1 MHQNIL
7 LCLLRSL
14 NINVYSKKQLMELNP
29 SQILFIGSG
38 KGGVGKSTV
47 AVNLAV
53 ALAQQG
59 LKVGLLDADVY
70 GPSIP
75 IMLGLRRLSPRI
87 ERLPSGTEKIIP
99 LTKFGIQ
106 VISLGFFIEEAH
118 SIIWRGPMLHG
129 TLQKML
135 QGVAWG
141 ELDLLVIDLPPETG
155 DILLS
160 LTQLLKG
167 KAGALVVCTPQE
179 VAMLDAIKAIN
190 AFDQLDIPLWGIIE
204 NMAGFQVPETE
215 QIFHIFGQGKAQE
228 LALRFQTQLLVSIPL
243 MTNIRRGGDEGIPSA
258 LHPADLAG
266 RLFQELASVVIQHH
280 LQPLSNPFQI

>member
-1 MHQNIL
+1 M
-7 LCLLRSL
+7 
-14 NINVYSKKQLMELNP
+14 KLNP
-29 SQILFIGSG
+29 SHSKVVLIGSG
-38 KGGVGKSTV
+38 KGGVGKSTI

-87 ERLPSGTEKIIP
+87 ERLPTGEQKVLPFS
-99 LTKFGIQ
+99 KFGIQ
-106 VISLGFFIEEAH
+106 VISLGFFIEEAR

-135 QGVAWG
+135 CNVAWG
-141 ELDLLVIDLPPETG
+141 KLDLLIVDLPPGTG

-160 LTQLLKG
+160 LTQLLQVE
-167 KAGALVVCTPQE
+167 GALIVCTPQE

-190 AFDQLDIPLWGIIE
+190 AFDQLDIPLWGIVE
-204 NMAGFQVPETE
+204 NMAGFQVPET
-215 QIFHIFGQGKAQE
+215 QQVYHIFGQGKAQE
-228 LALRFQTQLLVSIPL
+228 LAIRFQTQVLASIPL
-243 MTNIRRGGDEGIPSA
+243 VSHIRQGGDDGIPCA
-258 LHPADLAG
+258 LHSGDQTGA
-266 RLFQELASVVIQHH
+266 LFHTLASTFIQRC
-280 LQPLSNPFQI
+280 LQPLVNPFQIQS